1 MDKDITEQKLP
12 SGREVSAD
20 DWSSRTRLLLG
31 DDGFRRLQSASV
43 FVAGVGG
50 VGGYV
55 AETLVRSGIGRV
67 CVVDA
72 DDVAASNINRQIIAD
87 TTTVG
92 LPKAQLWRERL
103 SKINPQCAI
112 DARPTYITPDNV
124 SELLEGGFDYVADC
138 IDTIAPKVAL
148 LRQCVSRRLP
158 VISSM
163 GAGGRLDPSRIETG
177 DLWQTRQDGLARAVR
192 QAFKRLGEH
201 PRIKVVWSSEAP
213 RKSALI
219 DNLGLENKRSSFGTL
234 ATIPAIFGLTM
245 ANHIIVA
252 LASDNRIKI

>member
-1 MDKDITEQKLP
+1 MNMETE
-12 SGREVSAD
+12 
-20 DWSSRTRLLLG
+20 DWTSRTRLLLG
-31 DDGFRRLQSASV
+31 DEGFRRLRKASV
-43 FVAGVGG
+43 LVAGAGG

-55 AETLVRSGIGRV
+55 AETLVRSGVGRI

-72 DDVAASNINRQIIAD
+72 DDVATSNINRQLIAD

-92 LPKAQLWRERL
+92 RPKAELWQERL
-103 SKINPQCAI
+103 TRINPECEV
-112 DARPTYITPDNV
+112 DARALYITPDNV
-124 SELLEGGFDYVADC
+124 EEILAGGFDYVADC

-148 LRQCVSRRLP
+148 LRRCVAESIP

-163 GAGGRLDPSRIETG
+163 GAGGRLDPSRIALG
-177 DLWQTRQDGLARAVR
+177 DLWETREDGLARAVR

-201 PRIKVVWSSEAP
+201 PRIRVVWSSEAP

-219 DNLGLENKRSSFGTL
+219 DLEGLDNKRSSFGTL

-245 ANHIIVA
+245 ANHII
-252 LASDNRIKI
+252 LSLRSSH